1 MELDDAYANRAYI
14 PAGADY
20 PDRWAAQ
27 AAAFR
32 ASQRC
37 EVDLIYGES
46 TRQQFDLVHSNR
58 LARDGVIFVHGGY
71 WPRSDKSFWSH
82 LAAGR

>member
-1 MELDDAYANRAYI
+1 MKLDDAYANRAYI
-14 PAGADY
+14 PKGADY

-37 EVDLIYGES
+37 EVDLIYGEN
-46 TRQQFDLVHSNR
+46 TRQQLDLFHPNR
-58 LARDGVIFVHGGY
+58 LARDGVIFVNGGY
-71 WPRSDKSFWSH
+71 WLRFDKSFRSH
-82 LAAGR
+82 LAAER